1 MPAAR
6 RALTR
11 WAKPRI
17 KAMGE
22 APPGT
27 AIALLEI
34 LGTQLI
40 GRPAIIINPV
50 CGDKDVQT
58 VAKFLNPK

>member
-1 MPAAR
+1 L
-6 RALTR
+6 RAIAQGFAVSAQPNGAV
-11 WAKPRI
+11 AKP
-17 KAMGE
+17 
-22 APPGT
+22 
-27 AIALLEI
+27 IALLEI

-40 GRPAIIINPV
+40 GRPAIAINPV

>member
-1 MPAAR
+1 LGIGTECP
-6 RALTR
+6 L
-11 WAKPRI
+11 
-17 KAMGE
+17 E
-22 APPGT
+22 SDAPQEPPE

-40 GRPAIIINPV
+40 GHLAIVIYPV

>member
-1 MPAAR
+1 MSVLR
-6 RALTR
+6 FGVSLNGRLC
-11 WAKPRI
+11 
-17 KAMGE
+17 
-22 APPGT
+22 

-40 GRPAIIINPV
+40 GHLAIVIYPV

>member
-1 MPAAR
+1 L
-6 RALTR
+6 RAIAQGAV
-11 WAKPRI
+11 AKP
-17 KAMGE
+17 
-22 APPGT
+22 
-27 AIALLEI
+27 IALLEI

-40 GRPAIIINPV
+40 GHLAIVIYPV